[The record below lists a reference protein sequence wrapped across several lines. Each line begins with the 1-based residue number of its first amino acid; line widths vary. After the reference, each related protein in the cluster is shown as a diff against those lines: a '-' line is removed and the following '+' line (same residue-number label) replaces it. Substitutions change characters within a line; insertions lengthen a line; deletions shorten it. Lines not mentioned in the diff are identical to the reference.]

1 MRLTAFAL
9 VFVAALVAFS
19 GAHRVAAQG
28 VPALRN
34 AGSGPRDLK
43 STLFSAA
50 NAMGMLR
57 GLQQEDSIT
66 TFEFWASGTLT
77 DGNETFKVSSYRGS
91 VRFRTVP
98 GMRVDYTGS
107 SKGKPPQRR
116 VQVVAGTL
124 AWNET
129 EPGLN
134 PMPALETAPERFLQY
149 AALPQSVVKLAT
161 VAGDKASVNF
171 EGDRATVKFPI
182 QEVDKATVSATLD
195 AKSLIEK
202 VVIAHGDVVTE
213 TTYSGYADLNERNY
227 KADILFPRRIIR
239 KRGGT
244 TVLDL
249 TVSKTNTYNPYVIM
263 PVPEN
268 VEKSRGGSR

>member
-9 VFVAALVAFS
+9 VFVAASVALPVP
-19 GAHRVAAQG
+19 HRVSAQG
-28 VPALRN
+28 VPAVKN
-34 AGSGPRDLK
+34 AGSAPRDLK
-43 STLFSAA
+43 STLFNAA

-77 DGNETFKVSSYRGS
+77 EGSEILKVSSYRGS

-98 GMRVDYTGS
+98 GMRVDYTGAS
-107 SKGKPPQRR
+107 PGKSPQRR
-116 VQVVAGTL
+116 VQVVAGTF

-134 PMPALETAPERFLQY
+134 PMPALDTVPERFLQY

-161 VAGDKASVNF
+161 AAGDKASVTF
-171 EGDRATVKFPI
+171 EGDRATVKFPL
-182 QEVDKATVSATLD
+182 QEVDRATVSATLD
-195 AKSLIEK
+195 AQSLIEK

-213 TTYSGYADLNERNY
+213 TTYSGYADLNARDY

-239 KRGGT
+239 KRGGA

-263 PVPEN
+263 PVPPA
-268 VEKSRGGSR
+268 VQQAGAR